1 MSGPAEGTPAD
12 PVAGGGDLPSEAR
25 TETVEVH
32 PGTLAGIVI
41 TAFALSVVISLA
53 GAAKSSLTWIVIG
66 GLLAMALDPVVRSI
80 ERRLQIRRSLALA
93 MVIVLVVA
101 AANLLIVA
109 FGPRAINEARDFGRD
124 IPGVVERLG
133 ELPVVGGRLRQADAS
148 AKVAQW
154 LEDLP
159 SKLSNDPEPLVS
171 LTRTV
176 LGGALAAFVTV
187 LVAVALLLDGRRLA
201 STARRL
207 VPDGRRARFDR
218 TLDVVYRTVGRYFA
232 GSLLLAS
239 LTGTALFVGGL
250 TFGVPLTPMLAVWAA
265 MTNLIPQVGGFLG
278 GSMFVLLGLTESP
291 GTALA
296 CLVYFLVW
304 QQIENHVLHPTIVG
318 DAVNLSP
325 PATMLAALVGGA
337 AAGVPGALVAVPLLG
352 AAKSILLELR
362 PDLAGPPRVRRTPVW
377 RRVRDR
383 LSRPDRVANR

>member
-1 MSGPAEGTPAD
+1 M
-12 PVAGGGDLPSEAR
+12 
-25 TETVEVH
+25 
-32 PGTLAGIVI
+32 
-41 TAFALSVVISLA
+41 
-53 GAAKSSLTWIVIG
+53 
-66 GLLAMALDPVVRSI
+66 VRSI

-109 FGPRAINEARDFGRD
+109 FGPRAINEARDFGSD

-148 AKVAQW
+148 AKVATW

-171 LTRTV
+171 LTRAV

-187 LVAVALLLDGRRLA
+187 LVTVALLLDGRRLA

-218 TLDVVYRTVGRYFA
+218 TLDVVYRTVGPLLRRQPAA
-232 GSLLLAS
+232 GLAHRHRPVRRR
-239 LTGTALFVGGL
+239 ADHRRAAH
-250 TFGVPLTPMLAVWAA
+250 PMLAVWAA

-291 GTALA
+291 ARRWPASSTSWCGK
-296 CLVYFLVW
+296 
-304 QQIENHVLHPTIVG
+304 QIENHVLHPTIVG

-325 PATMLAALVGGA
+325 PAHHARRPWW
-337 AAGVPGALVAVPLLG
+337 AGPARRWVAPGALVAVPLLG

-383 LSRPDRVANR
+383 LSRPDPAGNR

>member
-12 PVAGGGDLPSEAR
+12 PDARGGHVTAAAR

-41 TAFALSVVISLA
+41 TAFALSIVISLA

-109 FGPRAINEARDFGRD
+109 FGPRAINEAQDFGRD

-133 ELPVVGGRLRQADAS
+133 ELPLVGGRLRQADAS
-148 AKVAQW
+148 DKVAQW

-159 SKLSNDPEPLVS
+159 SKLSDDPEPLVS
-171 LTRTV
+171 LTRAV

-187 LVAVALLLDGRRLA
+187 LVTVALLLDGRRLA
-201 STARRL
+201 ATARRL
-207 VPDGRRARFDR
+207 VPDGRRPRFDH

-250 TFGVPLTPMLAVWAA
+250 AIGVPLTPMVAVWAA
-265 MTNLIPQVGGFLG
+265 VTNLIPQVGGFLG

-296 CLVYFLVW
+296 CLLYFLVW

-362 PDLAGPPRVRRTPVW
+362 PDLAGPPRTRRTPVW
-377 RRVRDR
+377 RLLRDR
-383 LSRPDRVANR
+383 LFRTDGAGSR

>member
-1 MSGPAEGTPAD
+1 MSGPAEGTPES
-12 PVAGGGDLPSEAR
+12 VASR
-25 TETVEVH
+25 TETFEVH
-32 PGTLAGIVI
+32 PGTIVGIVV
-41 TAFALSVVISLA
+41 TAFTLSIVIGLA
-53 GAAKSSLTWIVIG
+53 RAAAHTLTWIVIG
-66 GLLAMALDPVVRSI
+66 SLLAMALDPVVRSI

-101 AANLLIVA
+101 ASNLLIVA

-124 IPGVVERLG
+124 IPGVVQRLG

-154 LEDLP
+154 LQDLP

-171 LTRTV
+171 LTRAV
-176 LGGALAAFVTV
+176 LGGALAAFMTV
-187 LVAVALLLDGRRLA
+187 LVTVVLLLDGRRLA
-201 STARRL
+201 ATARRL
-207 VPDGRRARFDR
+207 VPDARRPRFDR

-232 GSLLLAS
+232 GSLLLAT
-239 LTGTALFVGGL
+239 LTGTSLFVGGL
-250 TFGVPLTPMLAVWAA
+250 IIGVPLTPMIAVWAA
-265 MTNLIPQVGGFLG
+265 VTNLIPQIGGFLG
-278 GSMFVLLGLTESP
+278 GSMFVLLGLTQSP

-325 PATMLAALVGGA
+325 PATLLAALIGGA

-362 PDLAGPPRVRRTPVW
+362 PDLAGPPRRRRTPVW
-377 RRVRDR
+377 RRVRNRIDR
-383 LSRPDRVANR
+383 SGPTGSR

>member
-1 MSGPAEGTPAD
+1 VIG
-12 PVAGGGDLPSEAR
+12 LAR
-25 TETVEVH
+25 
-32 PGTLAGIVI
+32 
-41 TAFALSVVISLA
+41 
-53 GAAKSSLTWIVIG
+53 AAAHTLTWIVIG
-66 GLLAMALDPVVRSI
+66 SLLAMALDPVVRSI

-109 FGPRAINEARDFGRD
+109 FGPRAINEARDFGSD

-154 LEDLP
+154 LQDLP

-171 LTRTV
+171 LTRAV
-176 LGGALAAFVTV
+176 LGGALAAFMTV
-187 LVAVALLLDGRRLA
+187 LVTVVLLLDGRRLA
-201 STARRL
+201 GTARRL

-250 TFGVPLTPMLAVWAA
+250 AIGVPLTPMIAVWAA
-265 MTNLIPQVGGFLG
+265 VTNLIPQIGGFLG
-278 GSMFVLLGLTESP
+278 GSMFVLLGLTQSP

-325 PATMLAALVGGA
+325 PATLLAALIGGA

-352 AAKSILLELR
+352 AAKSVLLELR
-362 PDLAGPPRVRRTPVW
+362 PDLAGPPRPRRTPAW
-377 RRVRDR
+377 RRVRNR
-383 LSRPDRVANR
+383 FSRPEPTGNR